1 MSYQVDSYGNA
12 YFPAGVS
19 VKSIPATTGTQ
30 AKVLVPGANG
40 RISSATIAQLVTQS
54 GGNIVSSIFGRT
66 GVITANIG
74 DYTTDQVTEGQ
85 ALYFS
90 TSRARKSI
98 FVTTF
103 NTSGPATYDSGTGIL
118 NIPQYV
124 SASGGN
130 FVPLTRK
137 ISING
142 QTADLS
148 VDRAFSVDTIPYPS
162 IGIPLSNGTS
172 WGASIVNNSA
182 NWNTAFS
189 WGNHAGLYSLLG
201 HTHTF
206 ASLTSKPTTLA
217 GYGITDAATSAQGTK
232 ADTAFGWGNHALAGY
247 LTSFTETDPIWT
259 SEKINYYTKLQA
271 DARYLQSYT
280 ETDPVWTSEKVNYYT
295 KTAADARYL
304 QSYTETDPVWTSEKA
319 NYALKTYVDT
329 SISNLIDTAPST
341 LNTLNELAAALGDD
355 ANFSTTITT
364 LIGTKEPTIT
374 AGTTAQYWR
383 GDKSWQ
389 TLPVYTLSGLG
400 GEPTIAAGTNLQYWR
415 GDKTWQTLPVYT
427 LSGLG
432 GQPLDADLTAIAALA
447 GTSGFLKKTA
457 TDTWALDTNTYLTTG
472 TAATTYEPVI
482 TAGTISQYWRGDKS
496 WQTLPSY
503 SLPTASTTVLGGIK
517 VGTNL
522 SIDANGVLSANDT
535 SVAWSELTSVP
546 TTFTPS
552 AHTHA
557 ISDITSIV
565 ITSVANNQLLKYNS
579 TSAKWENWTPTYIS
593 SYTDTNTTYSL
604 TIPVSTTKIRLTG
617 SDASASDITFTG
629 GGATTI
635 TRTSATEFT
644 ISSTDT
650 DTIYVHP
657 TTAGNKHIPAGGSAG
672 QILRYSSDGTAVWG
686 ADNDTTYVVF
696 TRSANG
702 LAPAA
707 PAGTGTTKYLREDG
721 TWQVPPD
728 TDTDTNT
735 WNANS
740 LNVAGYVAAPGA
752 VANKVWK
759 TDASGN
765 PAWRDD
771 ADTDTIY
778 TLPIATGS
786 VLGGVKIGNGI
797 SISSGVISNY
807 LYDSRNTRGATRL
820 YRRDDD
826 SDYSVQTYWTGS
838 HWFLRG
844 YNGDTFHAETRV
856 SYSDSTGSVAWTN
869 VSSRPTAL
877 SSFTNDLG
885 NYGGWVVR
893 TGDTMTGTLT
903 VNTSTNTN
911 DVALFYSTEPHV
923 DITAGGASNTASL
936 RLFPT
941 DGYNALIGQ
950 FRSSGKLVLVAAN
963 TEAVYVDK
971 SAVTIGT
978 GSVLNSELILYSSNY
993 GNGYATKLQ
1002 GRNSDG
1008 KLWFQY
1014 RENSTT
1020 WTDVVSIA
1028 SVGVTATAFF
1038 EFSDI
1043 RFKNVLE
1050 TNPIVSID
1058 GIDVIKFTR
1067 KGDTQVRYG
1076 YSAQQVKKVLPEAV
1090 VGTDMLV
1097 VNYIDVHTLKIAS
1110 LEKRIAELEAKLNS

>member
-19 VKSIPATTGTQ
+19 VASIPATTGTQ
-30 AKVLVPGANG
+30 AKVLVPGVNG

-66 GVITANIG
+66 GAVVAKQG
-74 DYTTDQVTEGQ
+74 DYTTDQITEGRNG
-85 ALYFS
+85 LYFS
-90 TSRARKSI
+90 NDRVRKAI
-98 FVTTF
+98 ALTTF
-103 NTSGPATYDSGTGIL
+103 NTSGPATYDSITGIL
-118 NIPQYV
+118 NIPQYG
-124 SASGGN
+124 SGASGN

-137 ISING
+137 ITINN

-148 VDRAFSVDTIPYPS
+148 IDRIFSVKEMVYPAA
-162 IGIPLSNGTS
+162 GIPLSNGVS
-172 WGASIVNNSA
+172 WQPSIVNNSV

-217 GYGITDAATSAQGTK
+217 GYGITDAATSAQGAN

-247 LTSFTETDPIWT
+247 LTSFTETDPTVPSHVKAITTTNITNWNTAYSWGNHALAGYLT
-259 SEKINYYTKLQA
+259 SF
-271 DARYLQSYT
+271 T
-280 ETDPVWTSEKVNYYT
+280 ETDPI
-295 KTAADARYL
+295 
-304 QSYTETDPVWTSEKA
+304 WTSEKA

-329 SISNLIDTAPST
+329 SISNLIDTAPTT

-355 ANFSTTITT
+355 ANFSTTVTD
-364 LIGTKEPTIT
+364 LIGTKEPAIT
-374 AGTTAQYWR
+374 PGTTAQYWR
-383 GDKSWQ
+383 GDK
-389 TLPVYTLSGLG
+389 T
-400 GEPTIAAGTNLQYWR
+400 
-415 GDKTWQTLPVYT
+415 
-427 LSGLG
+427 
-432 GQPLDADLTAIAALA
+432 
-447 GTSGFLKKTA
+447 
-457 TDTWALDTNTYLTTG
+457 
-472 TAATTYEPVI
+472 
-482 TAGTISQYWRGDKS
+482 

-579 TSAKWENWTPTYIS
+579 ISAKWENWTPTYIS

-617 SDASASDITFTG
+617 SDASTSDITFTG

-650 DTIYVHP
+650 DTNTTYANFTRTVAGLVPNPGAATTNRYLREDGTWVIPPDTDTDTIYVHP
-657 TTAGNKHIPAGGSAG
+657 TTAGNKHIPAGGAAG

-707 PAGTGTTKYLREDG
+707 PAGAGTTKYLREDG

-771 ADTDTIY
+771 ADTDTIV
-778 TLPIATGS
+778 TSLPWSSITSRPGWLSGGSYIETQSNANSQVNSGFYENAGGGSNWPSVTWYNSLNIRHSNQGNYHGFQVAMSYYDNLLWFRSYQGTGTFQSWVHAISSANISTQS
-786 VLGGVKIGNGI
+786 VL
-797 SISSGVISNY
+797 Y
-807 LYDSRNTRGATRL
+807 ADSAGA
-820 YRRDDD
+820 
-826 SDYSVQTYWTGS
+826 
-838 HWFLRG
+838 
-844 YNGDTFHAETRV
+844 
-856 SYSDSTGSVAWTN
+856 VAWTN
-869 VSSRPTAL
+869 VTGRPTSL
-877 SSFTNDLG
+877 SQFTNNLG
-885 NYGGWVVR
+885 NYGGWYSASGG
-893 TGDTMTGTLT
+893 TISGDVTI
-903 VNTSTNTN
+903 N
-911 DVALFYSTEPHV
+911 
-923 DITAGGASNTASL
+923 GASNTPLTISQVQ
-936 RLFPT
+936 P
-941 DGYNALIGQ
+941 
-950 FRSSGKLVLVAAN
+950 
-963 TEAVYVDK
+963 YVDLNATGATNK
-971 SAVTIGT
+971 SGIRIYPSLGYDAEIGNYRGGALCLIADSYVVAKVTKNAGVIFYTSST
-978 GSVLNSELILYSSNY
+978 GPITSVGSNTSASMVFINGDSSNKTWDISMFNNDWILNESNVTTRFKVLA
-993 GNGYATKLQ
+993 GGGVYA
-1002 GRNSDG
+1002 DA
-1008 KLWFQY
+1008 Y
-1014 RENSTT
+1014 Y
-1020 WTDVVSIA
+1020 
-1028 SVGVTATAFF
+1028 
-1038 EFSDI
+1038 EFSDK
-1043 RFKNVLE
+1043 RFKTLLKENPVIAGIETITAKSYIKEGKEELGYFAQDFEGVLD
-1050 TNPIVSID
+1050 SALLKDKD
-1058 GIDVIKFTR
+1058 GILSLSYRQI
-1067 KGDTQVRYG
+1067 
-1076 YSAQQVKKVLPEAV
+1076 
-1090 VGTDMLV
+1090 
-1097 VNYIDVHTLKIAS
+1097 HTAKIAA
-1110 LEKRIAELEAKLNS
+1110 LEKRIAELEAKLK